1 MKNQIKQHPIL
12 EIPERK
18 QINFTFDGSKL
29 FGYEDMVIS
38 SALFLNGIKVFGHH
52 HKDDSP
58 QGIFCANGQCA
69 QCTVLVDGVPKKA
82 CMTILKEGMQI
93 ESCEGLPELPSKDEV
108 SPTKNPKII
117 ETEVLVI
124 GAGPSGLSAT
134 KIMAEKGIDIILID
148 DKNKL
153 GGKLVLQTHK
163 FFGSQEDVYAGKRGI
178 EIAKILGK
186 KIRDFENVDI
196 FLNSTALAV
205 FSDGLIGILKDNRDF
220 LLIKPENLLVSTGA
234 REKMLIF
241 PGDTLPG
248 VYGAGAFQTLVNRDL
263 IKAAD
268 RVFIVG
274 GGNVGLI
281 AGYHALQAD
290 IEVVGLI
297 EAMAQCG
304 GYKVHEDKLR
314 RLNIPIYT
322 RHTILSANG
331 DEKVES
337 ITIAKLDEDWNP
349 IDGTEKTFE
358 CDTIL
363 IAVGLNPVDE
373 FYRKAKDFGIKSWI
387 AGDAQEIAEASAAI
401 YTGKIEGLK
410 ILREKGY
417 KIEEDIEEME
427 QKAKI
432 MKARPPEPEKID
444 IPKKEDGIFPVFH
457 CNQKI
462 PCNPCTTVCPQ
473 DQIAT
478 VDNLITEL
486 PYFKNEQ
493 ECIGCGNC
501 VAVCPGLAV
510 TLVDYRKDEEEPTV
524 TFPYEMA
531 SDKLVKGEKIT
542 VMGNKKEFGEF
553 TVKRIR
559 ILKDFPHT
567 QLVSI
572 KLPKEIAKNAIGITK
587 HPDVHEQPLKVYNK
601 EILPDEAIV
610 CRCERV
616 TAGEI
621 RKWIKRGVTDINEMK
636 ALTRA
641 SLGAC
646 GGKTCTPLIEKL
658 YLDEGFSKDDIT
670 PGTLRP
676 VFIEVPLKHFAGI
689 KENEDEMEGS

>member
-1 MKNQIKQHPIL
+1 MKEEIKQHPIL

-18 QINFTFDGSKL
+18 KVKFL
-29 FGYEDMVIS
+29 FNGKTYYGYEETVIS
-38 SALFLNGIKVFGHH
+38 SVLFSNGIKIFGHH
-52 HKDDSP
+52 PKDDSP

-69 QCTVLVDGVPKKA
+69 QCTVMVNGIPKKA
-82 CMTILKEGMQI
+82 CMTLLEEGMNIQ
-93 ESCEGLPELPSKDEV
+93 SCNGLPKLPSVDKSASINDP
-108 SPTKNPKII
+108 SII

-124 GAGPSGLSAT
+124 GGGPAGLSAAEV
-134 KIMAEKGIDIILID
+134 IAEKGVEVVIVD
-148 DKNKL
+148 DKNRL

-186 KIRDFENVDI
+186 NVKEHKNVEI
-196 FLNSTALAV
+196 YLNSTALAV
-205 FSDGLIGILKDNRDF
+205 FEDGLVGILKHGNEY
-220 LLIKPENLLVSTGA
+220 LLIKPKNLLVTTGA

-268 RVFIVG
+268 EIFIIG

-281 AGYHALQAD
+281 AAYHALQAG

-297 EAMAQCG
+297 EAMPQCG
-304 GYKVHEDKLR
+304 GYKVHEEKLR
-314 RLNIPIYT
+314 RLNVPIFT
-322 RHTILSANG
+322 NHTILSANG
-331 DEKVES
+331 DEKVNS
-337 ITIAKLDEDWNP
+337 ITIAKLDENWNP
-349 IDGTEKTFE
+349 IEGTEKTFK

-373 FYRKAKDFGIKSWI
+373 FYQKAREFGIKAWI

-401 YTGKIEGLK
+401 FTGKIEGLK
-410 ILREKGY
+410 ILENMGY
-417 KIEEDIEEME
+417 KIEEDINEME
-427 QKAKI
+427 KKAEVMKAK
-432 MKARPPEPEKID
+432 PPEPQQIEL
-444 IPKKEDGIFPVFH
+444 PKKEEGIFPVFH
-457 CNQKI
+457 CTQKI

-478 VDNLITEL
+478 VDDKITEL
-486 PYFKNEQ
+486 PYFKDE
-493 ECIGCGNC
+493 EKCIGCGKC

-510 TLVDYRKDEEEPTV
+510 TLVDYRKTPENPTV

-531 SDKLVKGEKIT
+531 PKKLEKGEKIT
-542 VMGNKKEFGEF
+542 VMGNKKAFGEF
-553 TVKRIR
+553 TIKRTR
-559 ILKDFPHT
+559 ILKEFPHT
-567 QLVSI
+567 QLISI
-572 KLPKEIAKNAIGITK
+572 QLPNEIAKNAVGITK
-587 HPDVHEQPLKVYNK
+587 HPDVHSEPLKIYSK
-601 EILPDEAIV
+601 ERLPDEAIV

-621 RKWIKRGVTDINEMK
+621 RKWIRKGVTDINELK

-658 YLDEGFSKDDIT
+658 YLDEGFSKEDIT

-676 VFIEVPLKHFAGI
+676 VFMEVPLKYFAGI
-689 KENEDEMEGS
+689 NDDSNNSEES